1 MRYLGLLMVGF
12 AICNLLCGGFVM
24 AEGHEKIGII
34 VVDVQGDFTRFKD
47 GSLAVEGTDEAYVR
61 SVESATKRLK
71 DMGYPIYATQ
81 DWHPKEHLSFYTNH
95 KGKKPFD
102 VIKLNNKDQVL
113 WPPHCVQDTP
123 GAEILIDK
131 GLIKTIVKKG
141 MDPNFDS
148 YSGFQDDGGK
158 KTGLDQMLKADGI
171 RKLVIYG
178 IATDYCVKATA
189 VDGVNA
195 GYKVIVVKGLCRGVA
210 TDTSNKALEEMKEKG
225 ILIIE
230 DLDMEKIK
238 AF

>member
-1 MRYLGLLMVGF
+1 MKLAMLL
-12 AICNLLCGGFVM
+12 I
-24 AEGHEKIGII
+24 K
-34 VVDVQGDFTRFKD
+34 TR
-47 GSLAVEGTDEAYVR
+47 L
-61 SVESATKRLK
+61 ESYT
-71 DMGYPIYATQ
+71 
-81 DWHPKEHLSFYTNH
+81 SF
-95 KGKKPFD
+95 
-102 VIKLNNKDQVL
+102 
-113 WPPHCVQDTP
+113 
-123 GAEILIDK
+123 
-131 GLIKTIVKKG
+131 IKTIVKKG